1 MKFNIR
7 KLFIYLLFFYIIYT
21 PSTSSFILFDKN
33 ITIPIITLIMGL
45 YYLIC
50 NRYKEFKIN
59 KILFL
64 FVILITISNCYYL
77 FIYILNNNVLS
88 VVDSRIIQNNLV
100 LCYLVI
106 ISVIFSILKKSNYTK
121 NDILNIVINLA
132 VFQGLICAL
141 MVLIPNLHNIALSFY
156 YKGAEENIFISTSRI
171 YGISS
176 DYTYATP
183 IYHAFI
189 AGIAFYKYLV
199 NNGKNNLLKCVI
211 ISISILLNGRTGL
224 IILLFLVA
232 YYLIT
237 YCFKNKKFFKL
248 IKGISICIVVIFAS
262 ILLLKSFL
270 PSTYNFIHLMAVDTI
285 NLVQNDEYDGNYGI
299 LKNSM
304 HFPKGDGL
312 IFGEGFRVFGSEGI
326 SRGYIPSDI
335 GYINDIHMGGI
346 IYCIFLYGAFIYLIG
361 RLLKKSPIKIPLYI
375 TLFIA
380 NFKGEAFHSSI
391 LAFLV
396 IFLCLLEVYN
406 EKKSNYSNSNL

>member
-1 MKFNIR
+1 MYMKFNIR

-189 AGIAFYKYLV
+189 AGIAFYKY
-199 NNGKNNLLKCVI
+199 
-211 ISISILLNGRTGL
+211 
-224 IILLFLVA
+224 
-232 YYLIT
+232 
-237 YCFKNKKFFKL
+237 CFKNKKFFKL